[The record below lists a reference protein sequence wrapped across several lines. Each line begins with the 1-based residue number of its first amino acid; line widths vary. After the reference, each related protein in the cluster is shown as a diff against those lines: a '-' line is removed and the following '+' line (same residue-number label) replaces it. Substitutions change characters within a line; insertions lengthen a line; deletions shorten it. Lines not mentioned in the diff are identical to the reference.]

1 MSRRKF
7 DPDTKVAIV
16 LEGLKGNTTIAEVC
30 RKYQISETLYYK
42 WRDKFLEGGRR
53 AFISPEND
61 RTKELE
67 KKIEELEKIIGRQTV
82 QIEILK
88 KTF

>member
-1 MSRRKF
+1 MSRRNF

-61 RTKELE
+61 RIKELE

>member
-1 MSRRKF
+1 MNRRKF